1 VFTKVNLL
9 YEHCMHMATFVIF
22 ERKRTVPNAEYD
34 ALWLSFHNVLKSAI
48 HRNCHPPTYL
58 AFSME
63 VEEAL
68 AARKLFKKWEG
79 KPTYAAAAYDSYRE
93 ANHKLLS
100 NVLYRQRKI
109 GSRRAGVWV

>member
-1 VFTKVNLL
+1 
-9 YEHCMHMATFVIF
+9 MATFVIA
-22 ERKRTVPNAEYD
+22 ERKSAVPNAEYD
-34 ALWLSFHNVLKSAI
+34 ALWLSFHDVMKSVI

-68 AARKLFKKWEG
+68 AAHKLFKKWEG
-79 KPTYAAAAYDSYRE
+79 KPTSAVATYGNYQKG
-93 ANHKLLS
+93 NHKLVS
-100 NVLYRQRKI
+100 NVLYRQREI

>member
-1 VFTKVNLL
+1 
-9 YEHCMHMATFVIF
+9 MHLAIFVTA
-22 ERKRTVPNAEYD
+22 ERKLAVPNAEYD
-34 ALWLSFHNVLKSAI
+34 ALWLSFHNVLKSVI
-48 HRNCHPPTYL
+48 HRRCQPPTYL
-58 AFSME
+58 TFSIE

-68 AARKLFKKWEG
+68 AAHKLFKKWEG

-100 NVLYRQRKI
+100 NILYRQRKI